1 MKRTTA
7 VRVICIILALIF
19 VLSLLTV
26 IIPTRANAVT
36 QSEINA
42 LQAKRD
48 QIRAQQAELRS
59 LVDTYWLT
67 LRPRGSQQRSGF
79 SMGNSADAL
88 ADACYPGNP
97 REATKEQV
105 IEMFRQLM

>member
-7 VRVICIILALIF
+7 VRIICIILALIF

-42 LQAKRD
+42 LQARQNEIRKQQTEQQTQIDSLRTQEAGVLEQKAALD
-48 QIRAQQAELRS
+48 QEAN
-59 LVDTYWLT
+59 LT
-67 LRPRGSQQRSGF
+67 Q
-79 SMGNSADAL
+79 
-88 ADACYPGNP
+88 
-97 REATKEQV
+97 EEITVVE
-105 IEMFRQLM
+105 E